1 MFVLRAKKF
10 TPLQHRKKRS
20 VIRTKIQ
27 QVMELGR
34 IAGQICEFATMI
46 RKGDKIRFINA
57 CGGGTVIAVKGG
69 YAIIKQ
75 GPFILIKGPCLQD
88 LYYFII
94 YRVCSQPPLSR
105 FV

>member
-10 TPLQHRKKRS
+10 TPLQHRIKRS

-34 IAGQICEFATMI
+34 IAGQKCKYATMI
-46 RKGDKIRFINA
+46 CKGDKIRFLND
-57 CGGGTVIAVKGG
+57 CGGGTVIAVTGS

-75 GPFILIKGPCLQD
+75 GPFILIKGPRLQD
-88 LYYFII
+88 LYSFITS
-94 YRVCSQPPLSR
+94 RVCSQPPLSR